1 MPEKYIIFEFISVVI
16 LNLSSHGNES
26 VIMFKDA
33 YYDFPDKE
41 NKKTH
46 NWSVNEVFS
55 FNISSSLIMYLWMF
69 LIERRV
75 RDEIRF
81 LVSLYEQGRF

>member
-1 MPEKYIIFEFISVVI
+1 M
-16 LNLSSHGNES
+16 ES
-26 VIMFKDA
+26 KVIMFKDA

-55 FNISSSLIMYLWMF
+55 FNISSRLIMYLWMF